1 MNTLERVTPLIGRVL
16 LATIFI
22 YSGFG
27 KITGFEATAGY
38 MAAYGMPMTKLLLV
52 GAIALELGGGLSI
65 LTGYKARWGAAALVL
80 FTIPA
85 TFIFHAF
92 WTISD
97 PGQAFV
103 EELMFLKNL
112 AIVGGL
118 LLLMTFG
125 PGRLALGAR
134 AA

>member
-1 MNTLERVTPLIGRVL
+1 MNTLERITPLVGRIL

-22 YSGFG
+22 YSGYG

-38 MAAYGMPMTKLLLV
+38 MAAYGMPWVELLLV

-65 LTGYKARWGAAALVL
+65 LTGYKARLGAAALVL

-92 WTISD
+92 WSVAD
-97 PGQAFV
+97 PGQAYV
-103 EELMFLKNL
+103 EQLMFLKNL
-112 AIVGGL
+112 AIIGGL
-118 LLLMTFG
+118 LVLMTFG
-125 PGRLALGAR
+125 PGRVALDAR
-134 AA
+134 TA